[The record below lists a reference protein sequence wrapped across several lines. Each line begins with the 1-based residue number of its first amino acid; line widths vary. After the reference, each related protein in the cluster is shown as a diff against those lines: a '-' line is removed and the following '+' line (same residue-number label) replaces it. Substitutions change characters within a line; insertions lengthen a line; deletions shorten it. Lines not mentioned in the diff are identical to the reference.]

1 MNYRKFK
8 AANMD
13 VSLLGFGAMRM
24 PMQKDDT
31 SKLDEAEA
39 IRMIRH
45 AIDSGV
51 NYVDT
56 AYVYHDQQSELVVG
70 KALEDGYREK
80 VLLATKLPFWMMG
93 GPEEMTPVFNEQ
105 LEKLGVDCIDMYIVH
120 DISGNRWETVQEWGI
135 YDFLA
140 EQREKGK
147 IRFIGF
153 SYHGETPAMFKEV
166 LDKYPWD
173 FCMLQINYMDKN
185 IQAGVEGYN
194 YAISKDVPIIVMEP
208 LKGGRLT
215 DIMPPSVQKYWD
227 SLGSDRTPAEW
238 ALRWVANLPGVL
250 TILSGMSNMEQLE
263 ENIRVLSDADVGS
276 LSADELAIIDKAADE
291 YNKLIV
297 YQCTNCKY
305 CMPCPAKIQIPMML
319 NFRNSCALY
328 GKTSKIQWEYD
339 FLTRHRASE
348 CTACGKCE
356 GECPQHLEIVRA
368 MKETSELFD

>member
-147 IRFIGF
+147 IRFIT
-153 SYHGETPAMFKEV
+153 HHDTT
-166 LDKYPWD
+166 
-173 FCMLQINYMDKN
+173 
-185 IQAGVEGYN
+185 
-194 YAISKDVPIIVMEP
+194 
-208 LKGGRLT
+208 R
-215 DIMPPSVQKYWD
+215 
-227 SLGSDRTPAEW
+227 
-238 ALRWVANLPGVL
+238 
-250 TILSGMSNMEQLE
+250 
-263 ENIRVLSDADVGS
+263 ENID
-276 LSADELAIIDKAADE
+276 
-291 YNKLIV
+291 
-297 YQCTNCKY
+297 CF
-305 CMPCPAKIQIPMML
+305 L
-319 NFRNSCALY
+319 NRPSY
-328 GKTSKIQWEYD
+328 IMKT
-339 FLTRHRASE
+339 
-348 CTACGKCE
+348 
-356 GECPQHLEIVRA
+356 
-368 MKETSELFD
+368 